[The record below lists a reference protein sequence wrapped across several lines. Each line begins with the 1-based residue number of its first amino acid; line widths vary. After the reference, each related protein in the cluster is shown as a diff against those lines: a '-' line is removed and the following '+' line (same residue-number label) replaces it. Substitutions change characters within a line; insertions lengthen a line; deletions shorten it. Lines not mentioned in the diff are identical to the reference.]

1 MTMQVLS
8 RISMAFAWLLI
19 IVFSGNMAYAKF
31 IDKSFVEDSASL
43 GLPTAYVVGITFFII
58 LSFLLDRKPIVIQ
71 KTFLDNGEISFD
83 SIANVQ
89 RTTNLEGRVTE
100 VERRLDNQETAIK
113 IMKDIWSDNEEIRV
127 NPNELSELKNELKVN
142 SLSEKVNSFEEVNLT
157 RLKVNPSDLDFNP
170 SLTCLENDELTRI
183 YVKEETLKRGKKEAK
198 TI

>member
-19 IVFSGNMAYAKF
+19 IVFLGNMAYAKF

-71 KTFLDNGEISFD
+71 KTLLDNGEISFD

-89 RTTNLEGRVTE
+89 RTTDLEGRVTE
-100 VERRLDNQETAIK
+100 VERRLDNQETTIK

-127 NPNELSELKNELKVN
+127 NPNELSELKKELKVN
-142 SLSEKVNSFEEVNLT
+142 SFNKVNLT
-157 RLKVNPSDLDFNP
+157 RLKVNSSDLDFNS

-183 YVKEETLKRGKKEAK
+183 YVKEEAPKRGKKEAK
-198 TI
+198 TMQIL